1 MSKITKAEKKHKKAV
16 KKLSKPGRS
25 WRVIHEVDGVRRQKW
40 IRTKRKHIKAVCKA
54 MGLRVVRIEEGWHYD
69 WLLSPV

>member
-1 MSKITKAEKKHKKAV
+1 MSKITKAEKKHKKAL
-16 KKLSKPGRS
+16 KKLAKPGHS

-54 MGLRVVRIEEGWHYD
+54 MELRVVRIEEGWHYD
-69 WLLSPV
+69 WFLSPV

>member
-25 WRVIHEVDGVRRQKW
+25 WRVIHEVDGVRRQTW